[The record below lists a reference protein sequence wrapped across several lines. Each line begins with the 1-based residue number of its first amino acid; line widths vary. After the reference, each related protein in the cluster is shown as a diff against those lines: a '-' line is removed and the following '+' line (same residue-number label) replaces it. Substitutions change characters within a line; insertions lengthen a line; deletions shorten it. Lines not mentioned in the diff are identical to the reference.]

1 MASRHGTARPELTLA
16 AACGVMV
23 NQFLI
28 WGMSRLSPL
37 ITRRAGPKAA
47 ALPMPRQAEP
57 FTEAEAAAWL
67 ADLRLFFTGWLGG
80 LVFFGTLLS

>member
-16 AACGVMV
+16 PACGVMV

-28 WGMSRLSPL
+28 WGMSRLTPL
-37 ITRRAGPKAA
+37 ITRRAGPRAVA
-47 ALPMPRQAEP
+47 MPMPRQAAP
-57 FTEAEAAAWL
+57 FTGAEAAAWL

>member
-1 MASRHGTARPELTLA
+1 MASRHGTARPELTFA

-28 WGMSRLSPL
+28 WGMSRLTPL
-37 ITRRAGPKAA
+37 IIRRAGPRAVA
-47 ALPMPRQAEP
+47 ISMPQQAEP
-57 FTEAEAAAWL
+57 LTEAEAAAWM
-67 ADLRLFFTGWLGG
+67 ADLKLFLTGWLGG